1 MFADYWAVSE
11 DELGRMTGG
20 GDAAVE
26 VIAKLMETADDD
38 PDRISA
44 DLDKDCDVLD
54 IVLIGAPPVGRPR
67 TSVDD
72 AVMGTAEVPGGFDGG
87 YLATSDPA
95 ATKAIAARL
104 ATVDLAERLRAYDDE
119 AMGRDDVYAPYDPAD
134 RGTMEEVL
142 TGHLATLREFYRRA
156 AEADRGVVVFII

>member
-1 MFADYWAVSE
+1 
-11 DELGRMTGG
+11 
-20 GDAAVE
+20 
-26 VIAKLMETADDD
+26 
-38 PDRISA
+38 
-44 DLDKDCDVLD
+44 
-54 IVLIGAPPVGRPR
+54 
-67 TSVDD
+67 
-72 AVMGTAEVPGGFDGG
+72 MGTAEVPGGFDGR